1 MIRRA
6 LLGAALAYPLA
17 APIAVRAQS
26 TRPQSTRPQP
36 TGPQP
41 THKGFY
47 DSGTKQRP
55 VRFTGSDGVSLAGT
69 LLLPIKSE
77 LQKVPGVVLVAG
89 SGPTDR
95 DGNNPL
101 APERIDLL
109 KQLAELLAAAGIAS
123 LRYDKRGIGGSTP
136 RTRGTLED
144 EERFVTWDHFVGDVV
159 AAHAELV
166 RHDDIKTYATALLG
180 HSEGGL
186 LALAATPQ
194 IAKNKPHALVLAA
207 TPGRP
212 FGEILREQI
221 ARSAPKLSDGM
232 QRIIASIQETGRIPS
247 GLPKEL
253 EALFPAYAGPFLQ
266 RLLAFDPAKAL
277 AALDQPC
284 LLLQGGADRQV
295 VPMEDVQPLIDA
307 LGRRKVSGEAVVIPS
322 VSHNLKLVM
331 WPTDAGFGGSV
342 APAVASKLIDWLT
355 TALGA

>member
-1 MIRRA
+1 MIRRV
-6 LLGAALAYPLA
+6 LMSAALACPLGA
-17 APIAVRAQS
+17 WAQPARLQS
-26 TRPQSTRPQP
+26 ARPQSTGR
-36 TGPQP
+36 
-41 THKGFY
+41 GFY
-47 DSGTKQRP
+47 DSGTKQRL
-55 VRFTGSDGVSLAGT
+55 VRFAGSGGVSLAGT

-77 LQKVPGVVLVAG
+77 LMKVPGVVLVAG

-109 KQLAELLAAAGIAS
+109 KQLAELLAKSGIAS

-136 RTRGTLED
+136 RAKGTLEE
-144 EERFVTWDHFVGDVV
+144 EERFVTWDHFVGDLV

-166 RHDDIKTYATALLG
+166 RHDEVKAYATALLG

-194 IAKNKPHALVLAA
+194 IAINKPHALVLAA

-212 FGEILREQI
+212 FREILQEQV
-221 ARSAPKLSDGM
+221 ARSAPALSDAV
-232 QRIIASIQETGRIPS
+232 QRIIVSIQEAGRIPS

-253 EALFPAYAGPFLQ
+253 EMLFPAYAGPFLR
-266 RLLAFDPAKAL
+266 RLLAFDPAIAL

-284 LLLQGGADRQV
+284 LVVQGGADRQV
-295 VPMEDVQPLIDA
+295 VPMADVQPLIDA
-307 LGRRKVSGEAVVIPS
+307 LGKRTVSGEAIVIPS
-322 VSHNLKLVM
+322 VSHNLKLVT
-331 WPTDAGFGGSV
+331 WPTDPGFAGQV
-342 APAVASKLIDWLT
+342 APAVAGKLTEWLT